1 MLTLWGHR
9 GWGSTLVEAQ
19 LDWHDIPYRMI
30 DVQPLKNADDKARL
44 VEVNPLAQLPTLVMP
59 DGSIMT
65 ESAAITLLIADWATA
80 SGAKGDD
87 VLVPAPGEAGRDR
100 FLRWLVFLVANI
112 YPTFTIGDDTTRW
125 ISGEG
130 PQAELLA
137 RSNAYRERMWR
148 IVEQA
153 VTPDPWFLG
162 RRFSAL
168 DIYLCVMT
176 HWTPR
181 RAWFAEHCPTLTR
194 IVGAVD
200 EVPKLTATWKRN
212 YG

>member
-19 LDWHDIPYRMI
+19 LDWHGMPFRMI

-44 VEVNPLAQLPTLVMP
+44 VEVNPLAQLPTLVMA
-59 DGSIMT
+59 DGTIMT
-65 ESAAITLLIADWATA
+65 ESAAITLLIADWAA
-80 SGAKGDD
+80 AAGAGGHD
-87 VLVPAPGEAGRDR
+87 VLVPPPGDPDRQR
-100 FLRWLVFLVANI
+100 FLRWLVFLIANV
-112 YPTFTIGDDTTRW
+112 YPTFTIGDDVSRW
-125 ISGEG
+125 ISAEA

-148 IVEQA
+148 LVEA
-153 VTPDPWFLG
+153 AATPDPWFLG

-168 DIYLCVMT
+168 DIYVCVMT

-181 RAWFAEHCPTLTR
+181 RGWFAEHCPTLTR
-194 IVGAVD
+194 IAQAADV
-200 EVPKLTATWKRN
+200 VPKLAATWKRN
-212 YG
+212 FG